1 MAIDLDQKIKTLQ
14 NKLHQ
19 TNVELN
25 YYLRIR
31 LERRQELP
39 FGQLLNTRLT
49 TQQLAVLKEVE
60 KGFNNPQVAANLN
73 IGIKTVKYHLTKIY
87 ALLNCKNRI
96 ELLNM
101 LKLREIENGKI
112 QNVLREQNRPAD
124 GSTTAVVAGL
134 YGRQEASSSGVSS
147 APRALEP
154 TLPIGRK

>member
-124 GSTTAVVAGL
+124 GSTTAIVSRL
-134 YGRQEASSSGVSS
+134 SSRQETSSSGVSG
-147 APRALEP
+147 AFELPTGALP
-154 TLPIGRK
+154 TRR